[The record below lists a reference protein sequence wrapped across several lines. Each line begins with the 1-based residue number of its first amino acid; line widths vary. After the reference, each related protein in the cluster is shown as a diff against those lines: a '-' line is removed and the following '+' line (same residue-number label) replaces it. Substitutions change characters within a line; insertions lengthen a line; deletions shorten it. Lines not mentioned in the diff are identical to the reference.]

1 MEMAAGARGRL
12 FKWAVWSFLIFVAVF
27 GALFG
32 PAIFE
37 DLTARNGTF
46 QTTKRKFERLRNLAL
61 FRAPEQKRLLKAYDG
76 PPKAPPAAPRTY
88 YTPKH

>member
-1 MEMAAGARGRL
+1 MGAGVRGRL
-12 FKWAVWSFLIFVAVF
+12 FKLAVWAFLIFVAVF

-37 DLTARNGTF
+37 DVMARNGTF